1 MLDQLV
7 PRETLRPATVEEL
20 ASHITSLSAVALRS
34 FNAGLS
40 PTPIIPRGG
49 GTQQHLGNF
58 PRVESDKFVAV
69 DTTRLDRVIEYSPDD
84 MIITVECGM
93 TVGAVQTVLREHD
106 QFLPLDVPFPARATV
121 GGSLAV
127 GRNAAHR
134 LRYGPPRDFTLGIQV
149 VNADGAI
156 TKAGA
161 RTVKNV
167 AGYELHKMY
176 VGSYGTLAILTRA
189 TFKIFPLPQATSTL
203 VVSVDNP
210 DVQSRAL
217 ELWNLANPP
226 SALALAS
233 ANLAGRFGLHATK
246 DWLLFVRFAGPKK
259 SVEQGVR
266 QVQFEEIISEDNFL
280 WQTAPEIPHTL
291 HVAHPTG
298 IVLRIRAPISNLRA
312 LLSTLESLTT
322 TFQFPFSDV
331 HVFGYPANSDLVV
344 AFSAEATPAIE
355 FIKRLRAAGTRL
367 GAVIAIDYAPGEI
380 KVALDAWG
388 DTGQSFPLMRSLK
401 DKFDPLHILNPG
413 RFVGGL

>member
-1 MLDQLV
+1 L
-7 PRETLRPATVEEL
+7 
-20 ASHITSLSAVALRS
+20 
-34 FNAGLS
+34 GL
-40 PTPIIPRGG
+40 
-49 GTQQHLGNF
+49 
-58 PRVESDKFVAV
+58 
-69 DTTRLDRVIEYSPDD
+69 
-84 MIITVECGM
+84 
-93 TVGAVQTVLREHD
+93 
-106 QFLPLDVPFPARATV
+106 
-121 GGSLAV
+121 
-127 GRNAAHR
+127 
-134 LRYGPPRDFTLGIQV
+134 QV

-156 TKAGA
+156 TKSGA

-176 VGSYGTLAILTRA
+176 VGSLGTLAILTRA

-203 VVSVDNP
+203 VVNVDNP
-210 DVQSRAL
+210 DVQS
-217 ELWNLANPP
+217 NPP

-233 ANLAGRFGLHATK
+233 ANLAGRFGLHASK
-246 DWLLFVRFAGPKK
+246 NWLLFARFAGPKK

-266 QVQFEEIISEDNFL
+266 QVQFDEIISEDNFL

-312 LLSTLESLTT
+312 LISTLESLTA
-322 TFQFPFSDV
+322 TFQFPFPDV
-331 HVFGYPANSDLVV
+331 HVFGYPANPDMVV

-355 FIKRLRAAGTRL
+355 FIKHLRAAGTRL
-367 GAVIAIDYAPGEI
+367 GAVIAIDYAPAEI